1 MRAVAPFP
9 LLEGFPFLKIANV
22 SSHSGGFNSSS
33 AVWWQLALMFRC
45 SSERQVYK
53 IDRKCC

>member
-1 MRAVAPFP
+1 MRAAAPFP
-9 LLEGFPFLKIANV
+9 LLEGPPFLKIANV

-45 SSERQVYK
+45 SFERQVYK
-53 IDRKCC
+53 ID